1 MSSNYLYHSVSPEN
15 EPSSGAFTQFAI
27 ADYVLNFPNRKIV
40 AGSIR
45 ITANVVATDT
55 KVQSLATQH
64 LYVDPLVG
72 AHAFYDTMTTSMDK
86 VGQVESI
93 QDYGRFIKTIAQ
105 AKESRTDMFKGSKVC
120 ELKAPNANWSETV
133 LKGTSS
139 TRNDDAG
146 AAVPGLVITDDA
158 DFSIKPTICLN
169 SAVGG
174 DGTMSFRKSGSIRLT
189 LRIARALSAVYG
201 PSVST
206 SAEATAASIS
216 LKNMKVHFATVPDD
230 GSDAPLTMNNIVN
243 IQSTIQST
251 FANISCQVPAVC
263 RAVSAT
269 VIRADRQNAGGLDNP
284 LQCEVL
290 PEFKTVEFIYNNT
303 INNSLVSY
311 QINDYAEL
319 LERYVKSVSDSDHS
333 HTSMWEIKHN
343 AGFGIGLTFDGLMD
357 LRRQR
362 FQIQISSSVSSGSPY
377 AISLFFWGVQTL

>member
-1 MSSNYLYHSVSPEN
+1 MSPEN
-15 EPSSGAFTQFAI
+15 EPSSGAFTEFSI
-27 ADYVLNFPNRKIV
+27 ADYVLNFPNRKLV

-55 KVQSLATQH
+55 KVESLATQH

-72 AHAFYDTMTTSMDK
+72 ASAFFDTITTSMDK
-86 VGQVESI
+86 VGQIESI
-93 QDYGRFIKTIAQ
+93 QDYGRFIKTIEQ
-105 AKESRTDMFKGSKVC
+105 AKSSRTDMFKGSKVC

-139 TRNDDAG
+139 TRNDDTG
-146 AAVPGLVITDDA
+146 AKVPGLVITDDA

-174 DGTMSFRKSGSIRLT
+174 DGSMSFRKTGSVRLT
-189 LRIARALSAVYG
+189 LRIARALSALYG

-206 SAEATAASIS
+206 STEATTASVALS
-216 LKNMKVHFATVPDD
+216 NMKVHFATVPDD
-230 GSDAPLTMNNIVN
+230 GTDAPMTMNNIVN

-251 FANISCQVPAVC
+251 FSNISCQVPAVC

-269 VIRADRQNAGGLDNP
+269 VIRADRQNVGGVDNP

-303 INNSLVSY
+303 INNSLISY
-311 QINDYAEL
+311 QISDYAEL
-319 LERYVKSVSDSDHS
+319 LERYVKSISDSDHS

-362 FQIQISSSVSSGSPY
+362 FQIQISSSVSSDAPY